1 MESGIGL
8 LILLVL
14 LVLIGGPILA
24 IVAFVRAGNL
34 QKTAEQLPRLTARI
48 YDLEQRLEALDRRL
62 RSGAAP
68 ETPPPRPA
76 TAPVVT
82 AKPAEPAMPPRI
94 PGTQAPPPSQPAPPT
109 AQVPP
114 SAPPIPAAPRFSPL
128 SVPSAPHTEADVE
141 SVIAGKWMY
150 YVGILALVFAVA
162 YFLKYAFDNNW
173 IGPWGRIS
181 IGGLIGAAMF
191 PLSDWLLHRGYRYF
205 SEGITGFGAAVL
217 YLSIWAGW
225 HYYSLFPQS
234 TAFGLMIVVTATTAG
249 VALGRDSQRIAAL
262 ALLGGALTP
271 VLVSTG
277 RNQEVALFSYLAILG
292 AGMLVLAFRRNW
304 KWIPPLQFA
313 ATLVYFWGWYATF
326 YADGALG
333 TTLVFAT
340 IFFALFAALPAVRSL
355 RAGELSGE
363 EIGVV
368 LANAFQFLGA
378 LRLMLWPEYR
388 WGLTLAVLALAAV
401 HLLAERALP
410 RKNTQASRAA
420 SMIYAGLALVFAT
433 LAIPIRLDGKW
444 ITIAWA
450 VEGALLVWSGLRVR
464 ALALRTAGMVLLAV
478 VGIRLVAFPFQP
490 GPTFLLNER
499 FLTLALCAGCFLAVF
514 LFARRSDTEL
524 GPPETQIYYALAIAA
539 NLCFL
544 VALSLDVWDLYGRM
558 PSLGIDRSL
567 AQNLALSVLWLVY
580 ALALL
585 GGGAIK
591 DSAALRWQ
599 ALALL
604 GVVIVK
610 VFFFDLSFLARFYRI
625 VSFLLLGLVL
635 LFVSFFYQRRS
646 KTSEGAKGP

>member
-1 MESGIGL
+1 MESGIVL

-14 LVLIGGPILA
+14 LILIGGPILA
-24 IVAFVRAGNL
+24 IVAFVRVGNL
-34 QKTAEQLPRLTARI
+34 QKAAEQLPRLTARI
-48 YDLEQRLEALDRRL
+48 YDLEQRFEALERRL
-62 RSGAAP
+62 RSQAAPTSAEEAP

-76 TAPVVT
+76 ATPVVT
-82 AKPAEPAMPPRI
+82 ARLAEPAMPP
-94 PGTQAPPPSQPAPPT
+94 PAEAPRPS
-109 AQVPP
+109 
-114 SAPPIPAAPRFSPL
+114 PPIPPAPRVSPAL
-128 SVPSAPHTEADVE
+128 APSPAPAPSDVE

-217 YLSIWAGW
+217 YLSIWSGW
-225 HYYSLFPQS
+225 HYYLLFPQS
-234 TAFGLMIVVTATTAG
+234 TAFALMIVVTATTAG
-249 VALGRDSQRIAAL
+249 IALGRDSQRIAVL

-271 VLVSTG
+271 VLMSTG

-292 AGMLVLAFRRNW
+292 AGALAIAFRRNW
-304 KWIPPLQFA
+304 KWIPPVQFA
-313 ATLVYFWGWYATF
+313 VTLAYFWGWYATF
-326 YADGALG
+326 YARSELQ
-333 TTLVFAT
+333 TTLLFAT
-340 IFFALFAALPAVRSL
+340 VFFALFAVLPAVRTL
-355 RAGELSGE
+355 RVGELSGPE
-363 EIGVV
+363 MAVV
-368 LANAFQFLGA
+368 VANAFQFLAA
-378 LRLMLWPEYR
+378 LRWMLWPEYR
-388 WGLTLAVLALAAV
+388 WGLTLAVLVLAAA
-401 HLLAERALP
+401 HLLGERALP
-410 RKNTQASRAA
+410 RKETQASRAA
-420 SMIYAGLALVFAT
+420 RMIYAGLALLFAT

-450 VEGALLVWSGLRVR
+450 VEGVLLVWSGLRLR
-464 ALALRTAGMVLLAV
+464 SLALRVGGILLLV
-478 VGIRLVAFPFQP
+478 VVAIRLMGVPFHP

-499 FLTLALCAGCFLAVF
+499 FLTLALCAACFLAAF
-514 LFARRSDTEL
+514 LFAGRAEIEL
-524 GPPETQIYYALAIAA
+524 DVPETRIYYAFAIAA

-544 VALSLDVWDLYGRM
+544 AALSLDVWDLFGRM
-558 PSLGIDRSL
+558 PSLGIDRGL

-585 GGGAIK
+585 AIGVVK
-591 DSAALRWQ
+591 DAAAPRWQ

-604 GVVIVK
+604 GAVIVK

-646 KTSEGAKGP
+646 KTTDGAKEP

>member
-14 LVLIGGPILA
+14 VVLIGGPILA
-24 IVAFVRAGNL
+24 IVAFVRVGNL
-34 QKTAEQLPRLTARI
+34 QKAAEQLPRLTARI

-62 RSGAAP
+62 RTQAAPAPAEKAP

-76 TAPVVT
+76 AVPVT
-82 AKPAEPAMPPRI
+82 AQPAGLAIPPAE
-94 PGTQAPPPSQPAPPT
+94 QAPPPS
-109 AQVPP
+109 
-114 SAPPIPAAPRFSPL
+114 PPIPPETRFSPL
-128 SVPSAPHTEADVE
+128 LPPSVPHPPADVE

-217 YLSIWAGW
+217 YLSIWSGW
-225 HYYSLFPQS
+225 HYYLLFPQS
-234 TAFGLMIVVTATTAG
+234 TAFALMIVVTATTASI
-249 VALGRDSQRIAAL
+249 ALGRDSQRIAVL
-262 ALLGGALTP
+262 ALLGGVLTP
-271 VLVSTG
+271 VLISTG
-277 RNQEVALFSYLAILG
+277 RNQEVVLFSYLAILG
-292 AGMLVLAFRRNW
+292 AGMLAIAFRRNW
-304 KWIPPLQFA
+304 TWIPPLQFA
-313 ATLVYFWGWYATF
+313 ATLVYFWGWYARF
-326 YADGALG
+326 YYDSELQ
-333 TTLVFAT
+333 TTLLFAT
-340 IFFALFAALPAVRSL
+340 LFFALFAVLPAVRSL
-355 RAGELSGE
+355 RAGELSGPE
-363 EIGVV
+363 MAIV
-368 LANAFQFLGA
+368 LANAFQFLAA
-378 LRLMLWPEYR
+378 LRSMLWPEHR
-388 WGLTLAVLALAAV
+388 WGLTLAVLGLAAA
-401 HLLAERALP
+401 HLLAERVLP
-410 RKNTQASRAA
+410 RKDTQASRAA
-420 SMIYAGLALVFAT
+420 SMIYAGLALLFAT

-450 VEGALLVWSGLRVR
+450 IEGLSLVWSGLRIRSLAVR
-464 ALALRTAGMVLLAV
+464 GGGIVLLV
-478 VGIRLVAFPFQP
+478 VVVIRLIGVPFQP
-490 GPTFLLNER
+490 GPAFLLNER
-499 FLTLALCAGCFLAVF
+499 FLTLALCAACFLAAF
-514 LFARRSDTEL
+514 LFAGRAEVEL
-524 GPPETQIYYALAIAA
+524 EIAETRIYYAFAIAA

-544 VALSLDVWDLYGRM
+544 AALSLDVWDLYGRM
-558 PSLGIDRSL
+558 PSLGIDRGL

-585 GGGAIK
+585 AVGVIK
-591 DSAALRWQ
+591 DSAAPRWQ

-604 GVVIVK
+604 GAVIVK

-646 KTSEGAKGP
+646 KTTDGTKEP